1 MQMSKINFSQIPDSL
16 LVPGQYQEVDNSL
29 AGTRTEIKRI
39 LLVGPFL
46 ATGTAKN
53 GVIERIT
60 STIKAGEKFGYGSI
74 LSVMCE
80 QFLSVNKN
88 DELYALPITDN
99 GTAYSKTYKIAL
111 TEANQTGNIKIT
123 VNTNEINISV
133 VKEDT
138 AETIAGKIAA
148 SVNTMFNFFMN
159 AVSGESANEDA
170 TWNITFN
177 ALNKGDYGIIL
188 NIESDNSKITFAEG
202 SKTDAADS
210 PVSDWK
216 VYFDAIGETRYNYII
231 NAFNDENTLKKFAEE
246 LESRY
251 SATRQ
256 IGGRM
261 FAYLKGEIGNTSEN
275 DSIVGKAS
283 KVNSPHICFIPIVQT
298 SSSINTNEFPIIFL
312 TKIAAAAITELIND
326 PSANTLGLEVAGIT
340 TNKSLLFEER
350 QNLLTGGVATY
361 NTDAQGNIL
370 IERLVTSYTTNS
382 EGARDTSYLDIQI
395 VETIDAIRTYINNEA
410 KTRFKGWKLSSTN
423 EDFGAGAKVM
433 NAEVWTSFLCELY
446 QSVFMEERSWT
457 QDFQSYKE
465 SITAQVKSG
474 TKTWLEYVHKPI
486 LIGQFYIGA
495 GLNQFK

>member
-1 MQMSKINFSQIPDSL
+1 MSKINFTQIPDSL

-60 STIKAGEKFGYGSI
+60 STIKAGKKFGYGSI

-188 NIESDNSKITFAEG
+188 NIESDNSKITFAED

-216 VYFDAIGETRYNYII
+216 VYFDAIG
-231 NAFNDENTLKKFAEE
+231 
-246 LESRY
+246 
-251 SATRQ
+251 
-256 IGGRM
+256 
-261 FAYLKGEIGNTSEN
+261 
-275 DSIVGKAS
+275 
-283 KVNSPHICFIPIVQT
+283 
-298 SSSINTNEFPIIFL
+298 
-312 TKIAAAAITELIND
+312 
-326 PSANTLGLEVAGIT
+326 
-340 TNKSLLFEER
+340 
-350 QNLLTGGVATY
+350 
-361 NTDAQGNIL
+361 
-370 IERLVTSYTTNS
+370 
-382 EGARDTSYLDIQI
+382 
-395 VETIDAIRTYINNEA
+395 
-410 KTRFKGWKLSSTN
+410 
-423 EDFGAGAKVM
+423 
-433 NAEVWTSFLCELY
+433 
-446 QSVFMEERSWT
+446 
-457 QDFQSYKE
+457 
-465 SITAQVKSG
+465 
-474 TKTWLEYVHKPI
+474 
-486 LIGQFYIGA
+486 
-495 GLNQFK
+495 